1 MSLCFIVKLYKK
13 YMLWNSSSERDEI
26 HLWVIYSEFIFVIVL
41 SFYLCRD
48 YFYQFGEIRSIIIA
62 SSKNCGFICYTTRQA
77 AEFAAERSFNK
88 AIIKGKRLKVLWG
101 KSQEERTGAKDKTD
115 KTEDYA
121 PVPGLPGGRFTYE
134 CYDNAIFHYKIM
146 QSSWLR
152 HFTRF
157 SCKWFVIKYLVWK

>member
-1 MSLCFIVKLYKK
+1 MSNIFGVLSSKFHFHFIYKGIIS
-13 YMLWNSSSERDEI
+13 L
-26 HLWVIYSEFIFVIVL
+26 FVITL
-41 SFYLCRD
+41 SFFLCRD

-121 PVPGLPGGRFTYE
+121 PVPGLPGGMFTYE
-134 CYDNAIFHYKIM
+134 CYDNTICN
-146 QSSWLR
+146 
-152 HFTRF
+152 RF
-157 SCKWFVIKYLVWK
+157 DFPILGNVLMNGFVTKHPV